1 MNRVFFHSV
10 ISNHITT
17 SNIFKSPQV
26 RSPKGQ
32 PSLNYVPVDQVSH
45 QKIPIMQIPR

>member
-1 MNRVFFHSV
+1 MNWAFFNSV

-17 SNIFKSPQV
+17 SKISKSPQV